1 MRMKCCLALSLAVVL
16 ACSAFAAERR
26 QTVERGVNGAT
37 LTGQRYHP
45 GTVFRYGAWVPDAA
59 RDNAAV
65 YVLLEHGMGTND
77 AVRVALAEMMADGRI
92 PPGLVICWWGGSL
105 PATRPNGTARKMRA
119 SHLDQPG
126 TEFPNFIVE
135 ELVPDAAHR
144 LGVTVNPSP
153 DFHFITGGSSGGIA
167 AWNAA
172 WFRNDYFHRTYL
184 SSPTFSAMRGG
195 EEVMPIV
202 RKCETR
208 PIKVFMTVGTVEP
221 DYFFGDSFLAALN
234 AASVFKH
241 AGYDFRFEVYE
252 HKGHCAG
259 RDDRDVWSRMMPW
272 LFDGWQTNAV
282 VAATNNPP
290 RVRKLLASGS
300 KWEPCD
306 FKMPPPRTEDLSTD
320 GWRIYSVAPQSRF
333 VTAES
338 LMPDG
343 ARAQKYVLSTL
354 HLAWNARKVGAT
366 ALAVL
371 EDDRVLVATDLGI
384 QGVVSFGLTDLILPL
399 PNDLPCDNLTV
410 VGKTLYAASGD
421 KVFKRE
427 LQRAAA
433 DRTKTVEPS
442 SPGYG
447 EGPYSREH
455 LPISEIVEK

>member
-1 MRMKCCLALSLAVVL
+1 MKCCLALSLVA
-16 ACSAFAAERR
+16 AFICSAFSAERSIH
-26 QTVERGVNGAT
+26 GAT
-37 LTGQRYHP
+37 LTGRRYHP

-343 ARAQKYVLSTL
+343 ARAQKYVLSNL

-371 EDDRVLVATDLGI
+371 EDDRVLVATDLGV

-455 LPISEIVEK
+455 LPIPEIVEK